1 MKQYKLY
8 SRGDANVK
16 KKWLFYEQMEFLG
29 PYFDKYVKSRLH
41 SILFVNTIFDT
52 LFLSF
57 PSIYSTEFKYEADDY
72 IETIQAETDN
82 SMDKPNMGPQIVC
95 INSDGG
101 EYTHQI
107 EVDEYQ
113 DDQMDEDALDTS
125 QYVNNKG
132 SFKESSSVYYIS
144 APTSNSTT
152 ANTESQ
158 QSQSSQRQTKMVSNA
173 AISSHNDPDER
184 FLLSCLPIMKRLP
197 TRKNALAR
205 LKIQQLLYEIEFDA
219 YPEVSG
225 Q

>member
-1 MKQYKLY
+1 
-8 SRGDANVK
+8 
-16 KKWLFYEQMEFLG
+16 
-29 PYFDKYVKSRLH
+29 
-41 SILFVNTIFDT
+41 
-52 LFLSF
+52 
-57 PSIYSTEFKYEADDY
+57 
-72 IETIQAETDN
+72 
-82 SMDKPNMGPQIVC
+82 MDKPGPQIVC

-113 DDQMDEDALDTS
+113 EDQLDEDALDTA
-125 QYVNNKG
+125 QFVNNKG

-152 ANTESQ
+152 TNTESHQ
-158 QSQSSQRQTKMVSNA
+158 PQSSQRQTKMVSN
-173 AISSHNDPDER
+173 STFTLSNDSDER

-197 TRKNALAR
+197 NRKNALAR
-205 LKIQQLLYEIEFDA
+205 LRIQQMLYEIEFDA